1 MMALRCDESSCVT
14 QERSMRNVPDA
25 QFPADDHAPW
35 VKHDRGEERADL
47 RRSGQLL
54 KSIRSAEKSEPPN
67 ELPLAP

>member
-1 MMALRCDESSCVT
+1 MHSSSPT
-14 QERSMRNVPDA
+14 IS
-25 QFPADDHAPW
+25 APW

-54 KSIRSAEKSEPPN
+54 KSIRSAEKSELLAEC

>member
-1 MMALRCDESSCVT
+1 MS
-14 QERSMRNVPDA
+14 NVPDA
-25 QFPADDHAPW
+25 PFPADDHAPW

-47 RRSGQLL
+47 RRAGQLL